1 MFHWKES
8 DMKVLTVYAN
18 PNPGSFCHAIL
29 EQFSKGLKDAGHRNE
44 VVDLYAIH
52 FNPVL
57 NLWDYASWIH
67 ETTPMEYLRA
77 MIQSSTN
84 RFIWFFAEKWLYNR
98 NISDIVKLA
107 RPFRPRDVLKQQK
120 KVAEAEAL
128 VIIAPVWFVGFPAI
142 LKGWIERVFT
152 YGFAF
157 SFTSDGWKGE
167 MGGRVPLFKH
177 QKALII
183 STTMFNEK
191 AYQGGIGQAMKKLMD
206 DFGFRYPGIKNVEH
220 VYFYSVSAVNAATRQ
235 NYLQQAYCLGKG
247 FQSEE
252 IKRTDGC

>member
-1 MFHWKES
+1 
-8 DMKVLTVYAN
+8 MKVLTVYAN
-18 PNPGSFCHAIL
+18 PNPKSFCHAIL
-29 EQFSKGLKDAGHRNE
+29 EQFSKGLKDAGHTNE
-44 VVDLYAIH
+44 VVDLYAIR

-57 NLWDYASWIH
+57 KLWDYASWIH

-77 MIQSSTN
+77 MIQSSTS
-84 RFIWFFAEKWLYNR
+84 RFVWFFAEKWLHDKD
-98 NISDIVKLA
+98 ISDIVKLA

-157 SFTSDGWKGE
+157 SFTSEGWKGE

-191 AYQGGIGQAMKKLMD
+191 AYRGGIGQSMKKLID
-206 DFGFRYPGIKNVEH
+206 DFGFRYPGIKTVEH
-220 VYFYSVSAVNAATRQ
+220 MYFHSVSAVDAATRQ
-235 NYLQQAYCLGKG
+235 DYLQQAYCLGRD
-247 FQSEE
+247 FQNEE
-252 IKRTDGC
+252 IKWTDGG